1 MFLVLF
7 VHHHEHDVLFLMK
20 ISITYQKK
28 KKKIGP
34 NMALKKFRV
43 SVKVKRRERIGGDKC
58 FVVSM
63 NKQLPF
69 CFVVYNYNPLLL
81 FS

>member
-1 MFLVLF
+1 
-7 VHHHEHDVLFLMK
+7 
-20 ISITYQKK
+20 
-28 KKKIGP
+28 
-34 NMALKKFRV
+34 MALKKFRV

-69 CFVVYNYNPLLL
+69 YFVVYNYNPLLL